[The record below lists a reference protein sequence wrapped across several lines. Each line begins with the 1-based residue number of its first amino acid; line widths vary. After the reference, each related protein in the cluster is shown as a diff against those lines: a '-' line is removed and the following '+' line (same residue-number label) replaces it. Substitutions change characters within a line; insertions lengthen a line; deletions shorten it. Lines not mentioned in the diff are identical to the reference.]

1 LERSRAKQ
9 NGEEERSADD
19 DESPGQAKAKLNDA
33 NEKLSE
39 RIKGMTSR
47 VFSTK

>member
-1 LERSRAKQ
+1 MTRT
-9 NGEEERSADD
+9 
-19 DESPGQAKAKLNDA
+19 KAKLNDA